1 MYKAY
6 KFRIYLDT
14 NQKIM
19 ISKTMGCN
27 RYVYNYYLNKM
38 KEFGYERVF
47 TNILDYTNNLKYK
60 ATFLQE
66 VDSIIIRQTLFNLDN
81 AFQKMFKEHSGYP
94 RYKNKYNKSS
104 YNTCAIY
111 RKYKIKADSVTMMG
125 LDGTNITGIN
135 VTLTNNSKDTLIKI
149 SSLPK
154 IKIKKILIWFINLIY
169 NYMMVINYI
178 PHCLMATH

>member
-19 ISKTMGCN
+19 ISKTMGCI

-81 AFQKMFKEHSGYP
+81 AFQKMFKEH
-94 RYKNKYNKSS
+94 
-104 YNTCAIY
+104 
-111 RKYKIKADSVTMMG
+111 
-125 LDGTNITGIN
+125 
-135 VTLTNNSKDTLIKI
+135 
-149 SSLPK
+149 
-154 IKIKKILIWFINLIY
+154 
-169 NYMMVINYI
+169 
-178 PHCLMATH
+178 